1 MNGER
6 TAWVWIFLDRKAG
19 KLVNKPDNPLV
30 AKNDGQLAHS
40 RLRGL
45 STVFYRDPIHIP
57 QGDAGVIHSFG
68 PTVYIF
74 II

>member
-1 MNGER
+1 
-6 TAWVWIFLDRKAG
+6 
-19 KLVNKPDNPLV
+19 VNKPDNPLV

-45 STVFYRDPIHIP
+45 STVFYRDPIHTL